1 VSVRVNMCVYVC
13 VLCLHSIALFNY
25 PTLRLPNQAR
35 KNMYIQKLKPLLT
48 PNTYPKR
55 PSYSSL
61 PSTFHAILYVLLTTL
76 VTPATHPPK
85 APAAHSRV
93 DVASACA
100 RRRWWRLL
108 CWRPWRLGLCLRRRR
123 RRRWGGRI
131 WGLRAWF
138 RVVGV
143 GVE

>member
-1 VSVRVNMCVYVC
+1 VSVRVNMCVCVC
-13 VLCLHSIALFNY
+13 VVSSFHSSLQLPYTTF
-25 PTLRLPNQAR
+25 LKPNQ
-35 KNMYIQKLKPLLT
+35 KNMYIQKLKTLLIPKLISQT
-48 PNTYPKR
+48 PFLFV
-55 PSYSSL
+55 PSFHL
-61 PSTFHAILYVLLTTL
+61 PCYTSFPLTTL
-76 VTPATHPPK
+76 VTPATHPLK

-108 CWRPWRLGLCLRRRR
+108 CWRPWRLGLCLRRGR
-123 RRRWGGRI
+123 RRRWEGRI